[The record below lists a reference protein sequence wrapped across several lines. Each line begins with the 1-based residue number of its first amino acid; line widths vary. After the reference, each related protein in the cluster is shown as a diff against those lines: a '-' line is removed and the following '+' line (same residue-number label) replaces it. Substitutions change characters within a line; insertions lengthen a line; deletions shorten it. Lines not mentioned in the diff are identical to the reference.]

1 MKRLIRSSTMS
12 SSNHSASKI
21 STSTKYTD
29 HDVYTWGKQ
38 KYSIYFKNADD
49 PANFMCQVSEIHPYD
64 FAKYAWAAKDAPT
77 SATIYKDGK
86 KIKTIGVKEYDE
98 DDYEEDNEYLNDVI
112 FDLCK
117 ALKDINEEV
126 EPIIDRT

>member
-1 MKRLIRSSTMS
+1 MKRYLRSSTQS
-12 SSNHSASKI
+12 SSSKSVYISSA
-21 STSTKYTD
+21 TKYTD
-29 HDVYTWGKQ
+29 HDVYTWGNR

-64 FAKYAWAAKDAPT
+64 LAKYAWAAKDAPT

-98 DDYEEDNEYLNDVI
+98 DDYEEDSEYINDVI
-112 FDLCK
+112 FDMCK
-117 ALKDINEEV
+117 ALRDANAKV
-126 EPIIDRT
+126 KPVIDRT